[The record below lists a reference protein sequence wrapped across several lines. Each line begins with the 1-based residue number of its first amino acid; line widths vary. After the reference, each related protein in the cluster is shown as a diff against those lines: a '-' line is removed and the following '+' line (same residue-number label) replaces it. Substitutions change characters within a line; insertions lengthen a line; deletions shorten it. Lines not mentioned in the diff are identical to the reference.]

1 MKWKTAGVNVVGYHR
16 QSLGLGAEA
25 RRVARCLRA
34 AGVSVSTIDA
44 PGSSSAQIEKFPVSD
59 NEWRYNTTLSIVA
72 GDQLQNCMNELGT
85 QYFQGDKHIGM
96 WYWELMKINE
106 PMRAALPYVDG
117 LVAGSGFIRD
127 CLVRSSDKPVFLLP
141 LTDIGMLKAA
151 KSRRDLGL
159 PEDRLIFLCTF
170 DFFSVIERKNPLD
183 AIAAFKMAFV
193 ENSGP
198 LLLVKSQNGHLL
210 PADLAIVT
218 TAIEGRTDI
227 VHVDQHVDEE
237 TQASYLQCA
246 DVLVSLHRS
255 EGLGLHILEAL
266 LRGVPVLSTA
276 FSAPTE
282 FLDSANSA
290 LVDYALVPVKNGNG
304 VYPTGYLWA
313 QPDVQHAAHLMRK
326 LSSNSV
332 YLNDLKKGTVVV
344 QKHLVSEKESGLK
357 LASWLFE

>member
-1 MKWKTAGVNVVGYHR
+1 
-16 QSLGLGAEA
+16 
-25 RRVARCLRA
+25 
-34 AGVSVSTIDA
+34 
-44 PGSSSAQIEKFPVSD
+44 
-59 NEWRYNTTLSIVA
+59 
-72 GDQLQNCMNELGT
+72 
-85 QYFQGDKHIGM
+85 
-96 WYWELMKINE
+96 
-106 PMRAALPYVDG
+106 
-117 LVAGSGFIRD
+117 
-127 CLVRSSDKPVFLLP
+127 
-141 LTDIGMLKAA
+141 
-151 KSRRDLGL
+151 
-159 PEDRLIFLCTF
+159 LIFLCTF
-170 DFFSVIERKNPLD
+170 DFFSVIERKNPID

-193 ENSGP
+193 ENAGP
-198 LLLVKSQNGHLL
+198 ILLIKSQNGHLL
-210 PADLAIVT
+210 TEDLALIT
-218 TAIEGRTDI
+218 QAIEGRTDI
-227 VHVDQHVDEE
+227 IHVDQHVDEE
-237 TQASYLQCA
+237 TQAAYLQCA

-332 YLNDLKKGTVVV
+332 YLNDLKKGTVAV
-344 QKHLVSEKESGLK
+344 QKHLVSEEEAGLK

>member
-1 MKWKTAGVNVVGYHR
+1 
-16 QSLGLGAEA
+16 
-25 RRVARCLRA
+25 
-34 AGVSVSTIDA
+34 
-44 PGSSSAQIEKFPVSD
+44 
-59 NEWRYNTTLSIVA
+59 
-72 GDQLQNCMNELGT
+72 
-85 QYFQGDKHIGM
+85 
-96 WYWELMKINE
+96 MKINE

-117 LVAGSGFIRD
+117 LVAGTGFIRD

-141 LTDIGMLKAA
+141 LTDIGIINAT
-151 KSRRDLGL
+151 KSRTDLGL

-170 DFFSVIERKNPLD
+170 DFFSVIERKNPID

-193 ENSGP
+193 ENAGP
-198 LLLVKSQNGHLL
+198 ILLIKSQNGHLL
-210 PADLAIVT
+210 TEDLALIT
-218 TAIEGRTDI
+218 QAIEGRTDI
-227 VHVDQHVDEE
+227 IHVDQHVDEE
-237 TQASYLQCA
+237 TQAAYLQCA

-332 YLNDLKKGTVVV
+332 YLNDLKKGTVAV
-344 QKHLVSEKESGLK
+344 QKHLVSEEEAGLK

>member
-1 MKWKTAGVNVVGYHR
+1 MSELDDSN
-16 QSLGLGAEA
+16 
-25 RRVARCLRA
+25 
-34 AGVSVSTIDA
+34 
-44 PGSSSAQIEKFPVSD
+44 F
-59 NEWRYNTTLSIVA
+59 
-72 GDQLQNCMNELGT
+72 QNG
-85 QYFQGDKHIGM
+85 KHFGM

-106 PMRAALPYVDG
+106 PMKTALSLVDG
-117 LVAGSGFIRD
+117 LVAGSQFIYD
-127 CLVRSSDKPVFLLP
+127 CLVRSSDRPVFHLP
-141 LTDIGMLKAA
+141 LTNIGVLDAVVSR
-151 KSRRDLGL
+151 KSLGL
-159 PEDRLIFLCTF
+159 PDDRLIFLCTF
-170 DFFSVIERKNPLD
+170 DFFSVVERKNPLD
-183 AIAAFKMAFV
+183 TIAAFKMAFA

-198 LLLVKSQNGHLL
+198 LLLIKSQNGHLL
-210 PADLAIVT
+210 TEDLALIT
-218 TAIEGRTDI
+218 QAIEGRADI

-266 LRGVPVLSTA
+266 LRGIPVLSTG

-326 LSSNSV
+326 FSSNSV

-344 QKHLVSEKESGLK
+344 QKHLVSEEKAGLK

>member
-1 MKWKTAGVNVVGYHR
+1 MDGVNVVGYHR
-16 QSLGLGAEA
+16 QSLGLGAEV
-25 RRVARCLRA
+25 RRVVRCLRA
-34 AGVSVSTIDA
+34 AGVPVSTIDA
-44 PGSSSAQIEKFPVSD
+44 PGSSSAYINSIPLSD
-59 NEWRYNTTLSIVA
+59 NDWRYETTLSVVA
-72 GDQLQNCMNELGT
+72 GDQLRNCMEQLGVT
-85 QYFQGDKHIGM
+85 HFEKGRHCSM
-96 WYWELMKINE
+96 WYWELMKLNE
-106 PMRAALPYVDG
+106 PMKSALPLING
-117 LVAGSGFIRD
+117 LVAGSRFIYE
-127 CLVRSSDKPVFLLP
+127 CLVRSTDEPVFQFP
-141 LTDIGMLKAA
+141 LTDIRSLEATE
-151 KSRRDLGL
+151 SRKVLGL

-183 AIAAFKMAFV
+183 AIAAFKMAFE

-198 LLLVKSQNGHLL
+198 ILLIKSQNGNILTE
-210 PADLAIVT
+210 DLALVT
-218 TAIEGRTDI
+218 HEIGGRTDI
-227 VHVDQHVDEE
+227 IHIDQHVNEV

-282 FLDSANSA
+282 FLDSGNSVP
-290 LVDYALVPVKNGNG
+290 VDYALVPVKNGNG

-326 LSSNSV
+326 LFSKSTYLETLKDGASNV
-332 YLNDLKKGTVVV
+332 EN
-344 QKHLVSEKESGLK
+344 HLVSEVEAGTR

>member
-1 MKWKTAGVNVVGYHR
+1 M
-16 QSLGLGAEA
+16 
-25 RRVARCLRA
+25 
-34 AGVSVSTIDA
+34 
-44 PGSSSAQIEKFPVSD
+44 SD

-72 GDQLQNCMNELGT
+72 GDQLQNCMTEMGISN
-85 QYFQGDKHIGM
+85 FQSGKHIGM

-117 LVAGSGFIRD
+117 LVAGTGFIRD

-141 LTDIGMLKAA
+141 LTDIRILEAT
-151 KSRRDLGL
+151 KSRADLGL

-198 LLLVKSQNGHLL
+198 LLVVKSQNGHLL
-210 PADLAIVT
+210 PADLALVT
-218 TAIEGRTDI
+218 EAIDGRADI
-227 VHVDQHVDEE
+227 IHIDQHVSEVE
-237 TQASYLQCA
+237 QASYLQCS

-266 LRGVPVLSTA
+266 LRGVPILSTG
-276 FSAPTE
+276 FSAPIE
-282 FLDSANSA
+282 FLDSSNSV

-326 LSSNSV
+326 LSSNSS
-332 YLNDLKKGTVVV
+332 YLESLKQGTGEV
-344 QKHLVSEKESGLK
+344 KNHLVSEAEAGAS
-357 LASWLFE
+357 LASWILT

>member
-1 MKWKTAGVNVVGYHR
+1 
-16 QSLGLGAEA
+16 
-25 RRVARCLRA
+25 
-34 AGVSVSTIDA
+34 
-44 PGSSSAQIEKFPVSD
+44 
-59 NEWRYNTTLSIVA
+59 
-72 GDQLQNCMNELGT
+72 MNELGT
-85 QYFQGDKHIGM
+85 QYFQGGKHIGM

-141 LTDIGMLKAA
+141 LTDIGILKAT

-170 DFFSVIERKNPLD
+170 DFFSVVERKNPLD
-183 AIAAFKMAFV
+183 AIAAFKTAFV
-193 ENSGP
+193 ENAGP
-198 LLLVKSQNGHLL
+198 ILLIKSQNGHLL
-210 PADLAIVT
+210 TEDLALIT
-218 TAIEGRTDI
+218 QAIEGRTDI

-237 TQASYLQCA
+237 TQAAYLQCA

-266 LRGVPVLSTA
+266 LWGVPVLSTA

-326 LSSNSV
+326 LSWNSA
-332 YLNDLKKGTVVV
+332 YLNNLKKGTVAV
-344 QKHLVSEKESGLK
+344 QKHLVSEAEAGFK

>member
-1 MKWKTAGVNVVGYHR
+1 
-16 QSLGLGAEA
+16 
-25 RRVARCLRA
+25 
-34 AGVSVSTIDA
+34 
-44 PGSSSAQIEKFPVSD
+44 
-59 NEWRYNTTLSIVA
+59 
-72 GDQLQNCMNELGT
+72 
-85 QYFQGDKHIGM
+85 
-96 WYWELMKINE
+96 MKINE

-117 LVAGSGFIRD
+117 LVAGTGFIRD

-141 LTDIGMLKAA
+141 LTDIGIINAT
-151 KSRRDLGL
+151 KSRTDLGL

-170 DFFSVIERKNPLD
+170 DFFSVIERKNPID
-183 AIAAFKMAFV
+183 AIVAFKMAFV
-193 ENSGP
+193 ENAGP
-198 LLLVKSQNGHLL
+198 ILIIKSQNGHLL
-210 PADLAIVT
+210 KEDLALIAE
-218 TAIEGRTDI
+218 AIEGRTDI

-313 QPDVQHAAHLMRK
+313 QPDVQHAAYLMRK

-332 YLNDLKKGTVVV
+332 YLNDLKKGTAAV
-344 QKHLVSEKESGLK
+344 QKHLVSEEVAGLK